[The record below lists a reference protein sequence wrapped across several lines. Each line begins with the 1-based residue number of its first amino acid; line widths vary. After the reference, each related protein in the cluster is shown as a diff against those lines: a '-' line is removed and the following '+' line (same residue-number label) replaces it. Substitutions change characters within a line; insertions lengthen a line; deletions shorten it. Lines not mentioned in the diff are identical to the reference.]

1 MLNHLINLDN
11 NLAKLI
17 TDTLDSLRATGG
29 ISSLIIIIAIMGI
42 TLIISQFIKQHLKI
56 KIFRLPIASI
66 VSPVLCII
74 GITIY
79 RWIALMFGLNDLAVI
94 VGTLQDI
101 CMASIIIIALTSTCR
116 SIFNHKTYL
125 KKLMFWL
132 QLCLWFG
139 ALVIISGEKN
149 DVIGIMDSL
158 VIYSNSK
165 YSISIWDI
173 LRSVVIVFTA
183 IAVATSIN
191 RFLEKKIL
199 ALNSTDSNIQQILV
213 RLSKI
218 LTYVMI
224 VLITLP
230 IIGIDVTALSVF
242 GGAMGVGIGF
252 GLQKIASNFLSGF
265 IILAD
270 RSIKVGDRLVIDN
283 HAGIVSKITMRY
295 VVMARFDGTDVLIPN
310 ETFITNSIQNQSY
323 SSTNL
328 RNEIICSVKSSS
340 DINAALRIITDVLN
354 RAPNTLPEKGKAIIN
369 RLVDD
374 GVEIK
379 GYFWVDSSDN
389 ISSAANYI
397 YMELA
402 KLFNDNTLAA
412 PSPSQ
417 SINLIR

>member
-1 MLNHLINLDN
+1 MITHLINLDYN
-11 NLAKLI
+11 IAELI
-17 TDTLDSLRATGG
+17 SDSLASIQEPAG
-29 ISSLIIIIAIMGI
+29 ISSLITVIIVMGIAAIIAQ
-42 TLIISQFIKQHLKI
+42 IIKKFISI
-56 KIFRLPIASI
+56 KVLRLPISSI
-66 VSPVLCII
+66 IHPLLCMI
-74 GITIY
+74 GVTAY
-79 RWIALMFGLNDLAVI
+79 RFLATLFSLHNLAVI

-101 CMASIIIIALTSTCR
+101 FMAWIIIISLTSICS
-116 SIFNHKTYL
+116 SIFNHKPYI
-125 KKLMFWL
+125 KKLLFWL
-132 QLCLWFG
+132 NISLWFC
-139 ALVIISGEKN
+139 ALVIISGEKH
-149 DVIGIMDSL
+149 DVISLMDSL

-165 YSISIWDI
+165 YSISVWDI
-173 LRSVVIVFTA
+173 LRSCVIVLIA
-183 IAVATSIN
+183 ITVATSIN
-191 RFLEKKIL
+191 RFIEKKIL
-199 ALNSTDSNIQQILV
+199 SLEHTDSNIQQILI

-218 LTYVMI
+218 ISYVMI
-224 VLITLP
+224 ILMTLP
-230 IIGIDVTALSVF
+230 VIGIDVTALSVF

-283 HAGIVSKITMRY
+283 NAGIVSKITMRY

-328 RNEIICSVKSSS
+328 RNEIVCSVKSSS
-340 DINAALRIITDVLN
+340 DINAALRTITEVLSA
-354 RAPNTLPEKGKAIIN
+354 APNTLPDKAKAIIN

-379 GYFWVDSSDN
+379 GYFWVNSSDN
-389 ISSAANYI
+389 ITPAANYI

-402 KLFNDNTLAA
+402 KLFNNNTLES

-417 SINLIR
+417 SVKLLS